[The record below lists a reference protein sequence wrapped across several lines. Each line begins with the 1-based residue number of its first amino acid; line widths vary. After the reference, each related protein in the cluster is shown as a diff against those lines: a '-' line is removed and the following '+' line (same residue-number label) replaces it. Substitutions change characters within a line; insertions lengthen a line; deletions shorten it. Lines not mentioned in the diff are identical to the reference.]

1 MARDEN
7 ERIPLFAPDGK
18 GTGKDTPTFI
28 GSEWLLFL
36 HPFPN
41 KRRLRPLRP
50 LHPLRPLGLTTGDGG
65 GVGSGG
71 GVGGG
76 GDAVVVVVV
85 DAEKKTKEEG
95 KGKEKETGKGTE
107 KGTEGAVVVVGK
119 AVVKT
124 VQEEQRD
131 TEVWVVE
138 RCRFLGRLMGKALLD
153 KQIVPLPLATPFFSL
168 LSGRPLA
175 LDALSQV
182 GRATDVQTAAAISTH
197 ICGRLDAIDGKKR
210 RRRGE
215 EEEKMRKRRR
225 RRRRRS

>member
-18 GTGKDTPTFI
+18 GVGKDAPTFI

-36 HPFPN
+36 RPFPN
-41 KRRLRPLRP
+41 KRRLRPLGR
-50 LHPLRPLGLTTGDGG
+50 TTGDGG
-65 GVGSGG
+65 GVG
-71 GVGGG
+71 GGG
-76 GDAVVVVVV
+76 GAVVAVVAVDAV
-85 DAEKKTKEEG
+85 DAEKKTKEEE
-95 KGKEKETGKGTE
+95 GKEKKTG

-119 AVVKT
+119 VAVKT

-131 TEVWVVE
+131 TEVCVVE

-197 ICGRLDAIDGKKR
+197 ICQRLDTIDGKAR
-210 RRRGE
+210 
-215 EEEKMRKRRR
+215 
-225 RRRRRS
+225 